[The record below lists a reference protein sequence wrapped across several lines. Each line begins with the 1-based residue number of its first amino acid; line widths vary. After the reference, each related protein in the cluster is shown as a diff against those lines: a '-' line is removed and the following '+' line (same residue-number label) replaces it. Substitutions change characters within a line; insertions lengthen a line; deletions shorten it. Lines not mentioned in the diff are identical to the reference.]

1 MIQTKTQTTVKD
13 RLRQIAAAGL
23 FGALAAACQLALMQ
37 VGLGIRCPI
46 RLLTGLQCPGCGVS
60 HLVLHLLTGHP
71 LQAFYDNPAIFTEL
85 PVLAVILGRRTIR
98 YIRTG
103 EGRFCRWEEIG
114 IYLCIAALLIFGVV
128 RNLP

>member
-23 FGALAAACQLALMQ
+23 FGALAVACQLALMQ